1 MKKLLAIILSLLMII
16 CTLPVVFA
24 SSDYDRAKVAA
35 GDAETIAAL
44 TPEQIAGV
52 ILDWVDRQI
61 GAAAADFGEF
71 NQYADITGMTVPTNL
86 DGIIAYK
93 DHVAELEGDFAA
105 LDMSALKGRTEAGSD
120 IAFINSVISFVAA
133 NSETFGKVFAW
144 EEGQTFDFGKVGEYI
159 EAEFAP
165 GDAIR
170 DFYDDYLIG
179 NDIQSKFVNEI
190 AREMGYEIQ
199 DGETFDDVINNGI
212 KAVVGDFLKEIGLLS
227 DEAYATLLNDDEFNL
242 RTENAYA
249 LVKKL
254 ASLIQADN
262 KAEWD
267 ETVDSFLSYIIGAIA
282 AIKSAVN
289 LEPPTVTIG
298 DANGVIGTYQPL
310 NTDVTA
316 YMPKIYSPYKDQLQG
331 TEYYDMIEGTALPE
345 EYAPIVEG
353 EGRAMAEKF
362 VFDVAPVPDELDG
375 FTFPIEIGFDAIEDF
390 ANETIEQMLP
400 SIQAQA
406 TAAVDG
412 AVAAANQMP
421 FIGGNITGSVTINSI
436 TVSLAYTGYAT
447 NDEFVVE
454 VTAIPDY
461 DITYG
466 GNVWTYASMV
476 GITQDKIQSDYIQ
489 PAIDNVLTNPAAVI
503 VVDNLSSGDG
513 AELAEILD
521 TVNSFRDVY
530 THSDDLLDFEAY
542 YDEYN
547 GVIGQVNRVLCD
559 ALKLVFTEEGY
570 ESLDLTEGGN
580 ENLTANLQKL
590 CDKVNTALELLRKYV
605 DRSDFI
611 AIADSMNIGDD
622 FASAHGFNAGMVYD
636 LDASSVEAVLVC
648 GIRIACDMLVEDES
662 GTLYDIHLIVEDL
675 DSLEKMAVGVFNYF
689 MPTVVEKIN
698 EKLAERDIDIALSF
712 SADKTPEDIANDADA
727 KDYIFGKLVDIL
739 YDAADQAVPFI
750 NAKINEFIAS
760 AADYLELSAAP
771 VVGFEL
777 GTEKGADWE
786 ATLTGLVNR
795 FYELTDGVFVDTN
808 IIAAKDGDVYAK
820 IDAIAND
827 FLPLGSML
835 SNAGANGRVS
845 SEAVIAALDAC
856 LAGNFDSFLRLF
868 EVKDDALVGTED
880 SVTESLIA
888 ASEHMVDPVFPDTVK
903 KELYIDAAVV
913 GGEKFG
919 QTDVQ
924 EYFTSSENDVAIAS
938 NNMKSLDGVKAT
950 FVPAAL
956 NLVREA
962 GVLPFF
968 AAYEPCPDGE
978 HVWNDGEVTKEATC
992 KAEGVRTYTCTVCFA
1007 TKTEAIGKKD
1017 HTPEVIPAVEATCTK
1032 TGLTAGSKCSSC
1044 GDVLVAQEV
1053 VGKKD
1058 HTPAVVSGKAP
1069 TCTESGLTD
1078 GIKCSVCGTILE
1090 AQQSI
1095 PAKGHTDA
1103 DGDGN
1108 CDDCGASISSGGS
1121 QSGISGFFAKIR
1133 DFFQRIINWIKGL
1146 FS

>member
-1 MKKLLAIILSLLMII
+1 MCAFTDIYLQEETPMKKLLAIILSLLLIV

-35 GDAETIAAL
+35 DDAETIAAL

-61 GAAAADFGEF
+61 EAAAADFGEF
-71 NQYADITGMTVPTNL
+71 NQYADITGMTVPSDL

-159 EAEFAP
+159 EAEFEP

-179 NDIQSKFVNEI
+179 NDIQSKFVSEI

-227 DEAYATLLNDDEFNL
+227 EGAYATLLDDDEFNL

-267 ETVDSFLSYIIGAIA
+267 ETVDSFLSYIVGAIA

-375 FTFPIEIGFDAIEDF
+375 FTFPIEIGFDAIKEF
-390 ANETIEQMLP
+390 ADAAIAEMLP
-400 SIQAQA
+400 TIQQQVDGIV
-406 TAAVDG
+406 AAV
-412 AVAAANQMP
+412 P
-421 FIGGNITGSVTINSI
+421 IGTNSVTINSI
-436 TVSLAYTGYAT
+436 TVDLSYKGYAT
-447 NDEFVVE
+447 DDEFVVE
-454 VTAIPDY
+454 VTADPDIDY
-461 DITYG
+461 TATGMI
-466 GNVWTYASMV
+466 SMF
-476 GITQDKIQSDYIQ
+476 KS
-489 PAIDNVLTNPAAVI
+489 AIDNAINTAIASYIKNPAATV

-590 CDKVNTALELLRKYV
+590 CNKVNTALELLRKYV
-605 DRSDFI
+605 DRADFI

-675 DSLEKMAVGVFNYF
+675 DSLEKMAVGIFNYF
-689 MPTVVEKIN
+689 MPTVVEKVN
-698 EKLAERDIDIALSF
+698 EKLAERDIDVALSF
-712 SADKTPEDIANDADA
+712 TADKTPEDIESDADA

-760 AADYLELSAAP
+760 AADYLELGAVP
-771 VVGFEL
+771 TVGFEL
-777 GTEKGADWE
+777 GVEKGADWE
-786 ATLTGLVNR
+786 ATLTNLVNR
-795 FYELTDGVFVDTN
+795 FYELTDGAFVDAN

-820 IDAIAND
+820 IDAVAND

-856 LAGNFDSFLRLF
+856 LAGNFDNFLRLF
-868 EVKDDALVGTED
+868 DVKDDALVGTED

-919 QTDVQ
+919 QSDVQ
-924 EYFTSSENDVAIAS
+924 EYFTSSENDVVIAS

-950 FVPAAL
+950 FIPAAL
-956 NLVREA
+956 NLVRES

-968 AAYEPCPDGE
+968 AAYEPCPDGA
-978 HVWNDGEVTKEATC
+978 HVWSEWEETKA
-992 KAEGVRTYTCTVCFA
+992 
-1007 TKTEAIGKKD
+1007 
-1017 HTPEVIPAVEATCTK
+1017 ATCTA
-1032 TGLTAGSKCSSC
+1032 AGEKSRHCTICYTPES
-1044 GDVLVAQEV
+1044 GTIDPLGHEYTIV
-1053 VGKKD
+1053 V
-1058 HTPAVVSGKAP
+1058 TAP
-1069 TCTESGLTD
+1069 TCTECGYTTHTCVRGDDSYVDSYVAANGHSWNSGSMTAVPTCTSA
-1078 GIKCSVCGTILE
+1078 GAITYTCTSCGGTRVETI
-1090 AQQSI
+1090 A
-1095 PAKGHTDA
+1095 ANGHTDS
-1103 DGDGN
+1103 DGDGY
-1108 CDDCGASISSGGS
+1108 CDTCNADLGGHDEGGSSGG
-1121 QSGISGFFAKIR
+1121 ISSFFAKIR

-1146 FS
+1146 FSR

>member
-1 MKKLLAIILSLLMII
+1 MKKLLAIILSLLMIV

-24 SSDYDRAKVAA
+24 SSDYDRAKIAA
-35 GDAETIAAL
+35 DDAEAIAAL

-52 ILDWVDRQI
+52 ILDWIDRQI
-61 GAAAADFGEF
+61 DAAAADFGEF
-71 NQYADITGMTVPTNL
+71 NQYADITGMTVPSDL

-93 DHVAELEGDFAA
+93 DYVAELGGDFAA
-105 LDMSALKGRTEAGSD
+105 LDMSALMGRTEAGSD
-120 IAFINSVISFVAA
+120 IDFINSVIAFVAV

-144 EEGQTFDFGKVGEYI
+144 EDGQTFDFGKVGEYI
-159 EAEFAP
+159 ESELAP
-165 GDAIR
+165 GDKIR

-179 NDIQSKFVNEI
+179 NDIQSKFVAEI

-199 DGETFDDVINNGI
+199 DGEIFDDVINNGI
-212 KAVVGDFLKEIGLLS
+212 KTVVGDFLKEIGLLS
-227 DEAYATLLNDDEFNL
+227 EEAYATLLDDAEFNL
-242 RTENAYA
+242 RTKNAYA

-254 ASLIQADN
+254 ATLIQADN

-362 VFDVAPVPDELDG
+362 VFDVAPVPDELDD
-375 FTFPIEIGFDAIEDF
+375 FTFPIEIGFDAIKEYAD
-390 ANETIEQMLP
+390 AAIAEMLP
-400 SIQAQA
+400 MIQQQVDGIV
-406 TAAVDG
+406 AAV
-412 AVAAANQMP
+412 P
-421 FIGGNITGSVTINSI
+421 IGTNSVTINSI
-436 TVSLAYTGYAT
+436 TIDLSYKGYAT
-447 NDEFVVE
+447 DDEFVVE
-454 VTAIPDY
+454 VTATPNIDY
-461 DITYG
+461 TATGMI
-466 GNVWTYASMV
+466 SMF
-476 GITQDKIQSDYIQ
+476 QS
-489 PAIDNVLTNPAAVI
+489 AIDNAINTAIASYIKNPAAFI

-689 MPTVVEKIN
+689 MPTVVEKVN
-698 EKLAERDIDIALSF
+698 EKLAEREIDIAISF
-712 SADKTPEDIANDADA
+712 TADKTPEDIENDADA
-727 KDYIFGKLVDIL
+727 KNYIFGKLVDIL

-750 NAKINEFIAS
+750 NGKINDFIAS
-760 AADYLELSAAP
+760 AADYLELGATP
-771 VVGFEL
+771 TVGFEL
-777 GTEKGADWE
+777 SVEKGADWE
-786 ATLTGLVNR
+786 ATLTNLVNR
-795 FYELTDGVFVDTN
+795 FYELTDGAFVDAN
-808 IIAAKDGDVYAK
+808 IIAAKDGDVYEK
-820 IDAIAND
+820 INAIAND

-835 SNAGANGRVS
+835 SNAGADGRVS
-845 SEAVIAALDAC
+845 SEAVISALDSC
-856 LAGNFDSFLRLF
+856 LAGDFGNFLRLF

-913 GGEKFG
+913 GVEKFG

-924 EYFTSSENDVAIAS
+924 EYFTSSENDVVIAS

-962 GVLPFF
+962 GILPLF
-968 AAYEPCPDGE
+968 AAYEPCADGE
-978 HVWNDGEVTKEATC
+978 HVWSEWEET
-992 KAEGVRTYTCTVCFA
+992 
-1007 TKTEAIGKKD
+1007 
-1017 HTPEVIPAVEATCTK
+1017 
-1032 TGLTAGSKCSSC
+1032 
-1044 GDVLVAQEV
+1044 
-1053 VGKKD
+1053 
-1058 HTPAVVSGKAP
+1058 KAP
-1069 TCTESGLTD
+1069 TCTVSGEKSRHCT
-1078 GIKCSVCGTILE
+1078 VCYTPEKGTIDPLGHNYVANVVAPTCTE
-1090 AQQSI
+1090 GGYTVNACSRCTDSYRSDEI
-1095 PAKGHTDA
+1095 PAIGHADP
-1103 DGDGN
+1103 DGDGR
-1108 CDDCGASISSGGS
+1108 CDLCGDDLGGS
-1121 QSGISGFFAKIR
+1121 QDDNDDQGGGTSFFAKIR
-1133 DFFQRIINWIKGL
+1133 DFFRRIINWIKNL